1 MDAHGITLT
10 MQLTDKGY
18 RKKKTNTYISAV
30 VVQQIDSSDIQCI
43 CIREFIADDV
53 RCRLILHRST
63 ANKTESN
70 PFDK

>member
-30 VVQQIDSSDIQCI
+30 VV
-43 CIREFIADDV
+43 
-53 RCRLILHRST
+53 
-63 ANKTESN
+63 
-70 PFDK
+70 